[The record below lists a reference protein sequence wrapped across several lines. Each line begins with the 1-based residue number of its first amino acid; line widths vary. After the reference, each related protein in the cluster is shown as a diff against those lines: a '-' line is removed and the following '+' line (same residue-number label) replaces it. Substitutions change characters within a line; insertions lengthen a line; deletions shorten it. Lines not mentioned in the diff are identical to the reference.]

1 MPKLV
6 IMPPHG
12 ARRGDWAEKLAA
24 ALPEY
29 TIATPAD
36 EAAAAQ
42 ELPDADAVFGWVPPH
57 LLEKAPNLRWL
68 QSPQIAP
75 PAEFYYPELIEHPVT
90 VTNPRGTFN
99 DHIAQHILMY
109 IIALARG
116 LPYYMDAQRARR
128 WDTEARKSKYIN
140 LNEATA
146 LIVGVGGI
154 GQEAARLCHNVGMQV
169 IGVDARWEYDTPHVE
184 RHGPEDL
191 DELLPQADFVILT
204 IPHTPETEGTWGK
217 ARFARMKSSGYFIN
231 IGRGMTTKLEELT
244 DAVEQGVIA
253 GCGLDVFEIEPLP
266 ADHRLWTLPNVI
278 LTPHLAAKGGEEDI
292 SARQF
297 EILVNNARRFA
308 AGEPLQNVVDKRVWY

>member
-12 ARRGDWAEKLAA
+12 ARRSDWAEKLAA

-36 EAAAAQ
+36 ETAAAQ

-57 LLEKAPNLRWL
+57 LLDKAPKLRWL

-109 IIALARG
+109 VIALARG

-154 GQEAARLCHNVGMQV
+154 GQEAARLCHNVGMRV

-191 DELLPQADFVILT
+191 DDLLPQVDFVILT

-217 ARFARMKSSGYFIN
+217 ARFARMKPTGYFIN

-244 DAVEQGVIA
+244 DAVEKGVIA